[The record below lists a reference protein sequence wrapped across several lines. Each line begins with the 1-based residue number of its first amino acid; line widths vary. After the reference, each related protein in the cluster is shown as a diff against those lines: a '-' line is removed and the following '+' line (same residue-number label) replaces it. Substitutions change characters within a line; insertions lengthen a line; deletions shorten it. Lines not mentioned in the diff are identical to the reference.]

1 MNIRDC
7 KWWLGGLVAFVLAC
21 GATVKTQTAAPGN
34 VATDQGP
41 AQKPLLSDAVFKNVQ
56 LLKGIPVGEF
66 MDTMGF
72 FSASIGSNCV
82 HCHVD
87 DSLTHWEKF
96 AEDVPRKQ
104 TARRMIRMVDAI
116 NKANFG
122 GQKVLTCYSCHR
134 GDLRP
139 EAVPSLLVQYSL
151 PVEDPNRVEIVRD
164 APPGPSA
171 NAILDRYI
179 DAIGG
184 AQRVAS
190 LRRFTGRGTYQA
202 FDTYDQKVP
211 FEIFVAAPNKR
222 ATIVHTQNGDSVST
236 FDGQTGWTAGVDK
249 PVTLLPLMAG
259 GELDGAKFDA
269 ELALPVRI
277 KQSLNNWR
285 VGFPPTTI
293 DDKDM
298 QVIQGTGAGGTRMKL
313 FFDRETGLLSRVVRY
328 TNTVVGTVPTQIDY
342 SDYREVAGVKLP
354 FKWTVTWTT
363 GQSMI
368 ELTDVQPNATIDPR
382 RFAQPAPAVV
392 KRAVRSR

>member
-7 KWWLGGLVAFVLAC
+7 KWWIGGLVAFVLAC
-21 GATVKTQTAAPGN
+21 GATVTTQTAVPGN

-66 MDTMGF
+66 MDAMGF

-171 NAILDRYI
+171 LAILDKYI

-190 LRRFTGRGTYQA
+190 LRSFTGRGTYQA

-211 FEIFVAAPNKR
+211 FEIFAGAPNKR

-236 FDGQTGWTAGVDK
+236 FDGQ
-249 PVTLLPLMAG
+249 
-259 GELDGAKFDA
+259 
-269 ELALPVRI
+269 
-277 KQSLNNWR
+277 
-285 VGFPPTTI
+285 
-293 DDKDM
+293 
-298 QVIQGTGAGGTRMKL
+298 
-313 FFDRETGLLSRVVRY
+313 
-328 TNTVVGTVPTQIDY
+328 
-342 SDYREVAGVKLP
+342 
-354 FKWTVTWTT
+354 
-363 GQSMI
+363 
-368 ELTDVQPNATIDPR
+368 
-382 RFAQPAPAVV
+382 
-392 KRAVRSR
+392 

>member
-1 MNIRDC
+1 MARMRLRVCNPHI
-7 KWWLGGLVAFVLAC
+7 GGLVALVVALCSVTAS
-21 GATVKTQTAAPGN
+21 TQ
-34 VATDQGP
+34 P
-41 AQKPLLSDAVFKNVQ
+41 AQKPVVSDAVFKNVQ
-56 LLKGIPVGEF
+56 LLKGIPVSEF

-82 HCHVD
+82 HCHVE

-116 NKANFG
+116 NKTNFG
-122 GQKVLTCYSCHR
+122 GRKVLTCYSCHR

-151 PVEDPNRVEIVRD
+151 PVEDPNRVEIVPN
-164 APPGPSA
+164 APAGLSA
-171 NAILDRYI
+171 TEILDKYI

-184 AQRVAS
+184 AQRVAR
-190 LRRFTGRGTYQA
+190 LRSFVGKGTYQA

-211 FEIFVAAPNKR
+211 FEVFANAPNQR
-222 ATIVHTQNGDSVST
+222 ATVVHTQNGDSVAT
-236 FDGQTGWTAGVDK
+236 FDGQSGWIAGVDK
-249 PVTLLPLMAG
+249 PVTLLPLIAG

-269 ELALPVRI
+269 ELSLPVRV
-277 KQSLNNWR
+277 KQALTNWR
-285 VGFPPTTI
+285 VGFPPTAI
-293 DDKDM
+293 DDKEA

-313 FFDRETGLLSRVVRY
+313 YFARETGLLMRVVRY
-328 TNTVVGTVPTQIDY
+328 TNTLVGAVPTQIDY

-368 ELTDVQPNATIDPR
+368 ELADVQPNVTIDPK

-392 KRAVRSR
+392 KSAVRSQ

>member
-1 MNIRDC
+1 MNIRNC
-7 KWWLGGLVAFVLAC
+7 TWWIGGLVAFVLAC
-21 GATVKTQTAAPGN
+21 GATVNTQTAVPGN
-34 VATDQGP
+34 AATDQGP

-66 MDTMGF
+66 M
-72 FSASIGSNCV
+72 
-82 HCHVD
+82 
-87 DSLTHWEKF
+87 
-96 AEDVPRKQ
+96 
-104 TARRMIRMVDAI
+104 DAI

-171 NAILDRYI
+171 NAILDKYI

-190 LRRFTGRGTYQA
+190 LRSFTGRGTYQA

-211 FEIFVAAPNKR
+211 FEIFAAAPNKR
-222 ATIVHTQNGDSVST
+222 TTIVHTQNGDSVST
-236 FDGQTGWTAGVDK
+236 FDGQSGWTAGVDK
-249 PVTLLPLMAG
+249 PVTLLPLIAG

-277 KQSLNNWR
+277 KQSLNAQA
-285 VGFPPTTI
+285 I
-293 DDKDM
+293 
-298 QVIQGTGAGGTRMKL
+298 
-313 FFDRETGLLSRVVRY
+313 
-328 TNTVVGTVPTQIDY
+328 
-342 SDYREVAGVKLP
+342 VKIGCQRNL
-354 FKWTVTWTT
+354 V
-363 GQSMI
+363 
-368 ELTDVQPNATIDPR
+368 DN
-382 RFAQPAPAVV
+382 
-392 KRAVRSR
+392 